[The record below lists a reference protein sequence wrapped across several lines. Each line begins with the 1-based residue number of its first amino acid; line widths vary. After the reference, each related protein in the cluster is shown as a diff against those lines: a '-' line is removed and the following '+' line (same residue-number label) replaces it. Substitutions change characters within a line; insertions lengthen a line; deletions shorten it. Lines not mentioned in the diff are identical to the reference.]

1 MKRRLC
7 QLKKMMK
14 LTGINQ
20 ITLRVNDLGMA
31 EEFYGGI
38 LGLKLD
44 HRVGANISYLRV
56 NSDMLV
62 LVKAETPGSLQARD
76 IRVDHFGF
84 RLASDAE
91 VDEAARY
98 MDEQGVHIV
107 TRPAHR
113 REGRAFF
120 VMDPDGNLVE
130 FYSMHESGIQKDSED
145 IDLSSPDS
153 HVPPTRQKVDEVV
166 ATRKTRRSRK

>member
-1 MKRRLC
+1 
-7 QLKKMMK
+7 MK

-20 ITLRVNDLGMA
+20 ITLRVNDLRIA
-31 EEFYGGI
+31 EVFYSDI
-38 LGLKLD
+38 LGIKLD
-44 HRVGANISYLRV
+44 HRVGANITFLRL

-62 LVKAETPGSLQARD
+62 LVKAETPGSPEARD

-91 VDEAARY
+91 VDAAALY
-98 MDEQGVHIV
+98 LDNKGVHIV

-130 FYSMHESGIQKDSED
+130 FYSMHETGLQQDTSD
-145 IDLSSPDS
+145 IDISTPGSFDIGS
-153 HVPPTRQKVDEVV
+153 HH
-166 ATRKTRRSRK
+166 KTVEKSEIKRPRRSRK

>member
-1 MKRRLC
+1 
-7 QLKKMMK
+7 MMK

-20 ITLRVNDLGMA
+20 ITLRVNDLRTA
-31 EEFYGGI
+31 EDFYGGI

-44 HRVGANISYLRV
+44 HRVGANITYLRI

-62 LVKAETPGSLQARD
+62 LVKAETPGSPQARD

-91 VDEAARY
+91 VDEAVLY
-98 MDEQGVHIV
+98 LDECGVHIV

-130 FYSMHESGIQKDSED
+130 FYSMHESGIQKANADM
-145 IDLSSPDS
+145 DLTFPGSAETGSSPKAARETP
-153 HVPPTRQKVDEVV
+153 VQKPRR
-166 ATRKTRRSRK
+166 TRK

>member
-1 MKRRLC
+1 
-7 QLKKMMK
+7 MK
-14 LTGINQ
+14 LTGISQ
-20 ITLRVNDLGMA
+20 ITLRVNDLRSA

-44 HRVGANISYLRV
+44 HRVGANITYLRI
-56 NSDMLV
+56 NSDLLV
-62 LVKAETPGSLQARD
+62 LVKAETPGSPDARD

-91 VDEAARY
+91 VDAAALY
-98 MDEQGVHIV
+98 LDECGVHMV

-130 FYSMHESGIQKDSED
+130 FYSMHESGIQGESMKD
-145 IDLSSPDS
+145 IDLLAPDS
-153 HVPPTRQKVDEVV
+153 FVTGTRQKTKKETEQQKPRR
-166 ATRKTRRSRK
+166 TRK

>member
-1 MKRRLC
+1 
-7 QLKKMMK
+7 MMK

-20 ITLRVNDLGMA
+20 ITLRVNDLRIA
-31 EEFYGGI
+31 EEFYSDI
-38 LGLKLD
+38 LGIKLD
-44 HRVGANISYLRV
+44 HRVGANISFLRL

-62 LVKAETPGSLQARD
+62 LVKAETPGSPEARD

-91 VDEAARY
+91 VDAAARY
-98 MDEQGVHIV
+98 LDDMGVHIV

-113 REGRAFF
+113 REGKAFF

-130 FYSMHESGIQKDSED
+130 FYSMHETGLQQDSSD
-145 IDLSSPDS
+145 IDISSPGSFDIGS
-153 HVPPTRQKVDEVV
+153 RQKTAEKS
-166 ATRKTRRSRK
+166 KTKKPRRSRK

>member
-1 MKRRLC
+1 M
-7 QLKKMMK
+7 MMK

-20 ITLRVNDLGMA
+20 ITLRVNDLRTA
-31 EEFYGGI
+31 EVFYSDI
-38 LGLKLD
+38 LGIKLD
-44 HRVGANISYLRV
+44 HRVGANITFLRL

-62 LVKAETPGSLQARD
+62 LVKAETPGSPEARD

-91 VDEAARY
+91 VDAAALY
-98 MDEQGVHIV
+98 LDNKGVHIV

-130 FYSMHESGIQKDSED
+130 FYSMHETGLQQDTSD
-145 IDLSSPDS
+145 IDISTPGSLDIGSRHRTAEKSETKRP
-153 HVPPTRQKVDEVV
+153 
-166 ATRKTRRSRK
+166 RRSRK

>member
-1 MKRRLC
+1 
-7 QLKKMMK
+7 MMK

-20 ITLRVNDLGMA
+20 ITLRVNDLRRA
-31 EEFYGGI
+31 EEFYGAV

-44 HRVGANISYLRV
+44 HRVGANITYLRI

-62 LVKAETPGSLQARD
+62 LVKAETAGLPEARD

-91 VDEAARY
+91 VDEAALY
-98 MDEQGVHIV
+98 LDGCGVHII

-130 FYSMHESGIQKDSED
+130 FYSMHESGIQAESNA
-145 IDLSSPDS
+145 IDLSIPGSLATDKRPETVKERDS
-153 HVPPTRQKVDEVV
+153 QKPRR
-166 ATRKTRRSRK
+166 TRK

>member
-1 MKRRLC
+1 
-7 QLKKMMK
+7 MK

-20 ITLRVNDLGMA
+20 ITLRVNDLRIA
-31 EEFYGGI
+31 EEFYSDI
-38 LGLKLD
+38 LGIKID
-44 HRVGANISYLRV
+44 HRVGANISFLRL

-62 LVKAETPGSLQARD
+62 LVKAETPGSPEARD

-91 VDEAARY
+91 VDAAARY
-98 MDEQGVHIV
+98 LDNKGVHIV
-107 TRPAHR
+107 TQPAHR

-130 FYSMHESGIQKDSED
+130 FYSMHETGLQQDSAD
-145 IDLSSPDS
+145 IDISTPGSFDIGS
-153 HVPPTRQKVDEVV
+153 RQKTVE
-166 ATRKTRRSRK
+166 ATETKKTRRSRK

>member
-1 MKRRLC
+1 MK
-7 QLKKMMK
+7 MN

-20 ITLRVNDLGMA
+20 ITLRVNDVRLS
-31 EEFYGGI
+31 EEFYAGI
-38 LGLKLD
+38 LGFRVD
-44 HRVGANISYLRV
+44 HRAGANISYLRI

-62 LVKAETPGSLQARD
+62 LVKAETPGTADARD

-91 VDEAARY
+91 VDEAAVYLDDR
-98 MDEQGVHIV
+98 GVHLV

-120 VMDPDGNLVE
+120 VMDPDGNLIE
-130 FYSMHESGIQKDSED
+130 FYSMNATGLQSPAENIDTRTASDIASDSRRELAAGS
-145 IDLSSPDS
+145 DL
-153 HVPPTRQKVDEVV
+153 K
-166 ATRKTRRSRK
+166 KTRRSRK

>member
-1 MKRRLC
+1 
-7 QLKKMMK
+7 MK

-20 ITLRVNDLGMA
+20 ITLRVNDLRTA
-31 EEFYGGI
+31 EVFYSDI
-38 LGLKLD
+38 LGIKLD
-44 HRVGANISYLRV
+44 HRVGANITFLRL

-62 LVKAETPGSLQARD
+62 LVKAETPGSPEARD

-91 VDEAARY
+91 VDAAALY
-98 MDEQGVHIV
+98 LDNKGVHIV

-130 FYSMHESGIQKDSED
+130 FYSMHETGLQQDTSD
-145 IDLSSPDS
+145 IDISTPGSLDIGSRHRTAEKSETKRP
-153 HVPPTRQKVDEVV
+153 
-166 ATRKTRRSRK
+166 RRSRK

>member
-1 MKRRLC
+1 MK
-7 QLKKMMK
+7 MN

-20 ITLRVNDLGMA
+20 ITLRVNDVRLA
-31 EEFYGGI
+31 EEFYAGI
-38 LGLKLD
+38 LGFRVD
-44 HRVGANISYLRV
+44 HRAGANISYLRL

-62 LVKAETPGSLQARD
+62 LVKAETPGTADARD

-91 VDEAARY
+91 VDEAAVYLDDR
-98 MDEQGVHIV
+98 GVHLV

-120 VMDPDGNLVE
+120 VMDPDGNLIE
-130 FYSMHESGIQKDSED
+130 FYSMNASGLQAPAENFDTRRASDIATDSRRE
-145 IDLSSPDS
+145 LSEGG
-153 HVPPTRQKVDEVV
+153 EVK
-166 ATRKTRRSRK
+166 KTRRSRK

>member
-1 MKRRLC
+1 
-7 QLKKMMK
+7 MK

-20 ITLRVNDLGMA
+20 ITLRVNDLRIA
-31 EEFYGGI
+31 EEFYSDI
-38 LGLKLD
+38 LGIKID
-44 HRVGANISYLRV
+44 HRVGANISFLRL

-62 LVKAETPGSLQARD
+62 LVKAETPGSPEARD

-91 VDEAARY
+91 VDAAARY
-98 MDEQGVHIV
+98 LDNKGVHIV

-130 FYSMHESGIQKDSED
+130 FYSMHETGLQQDSAD
-145 IDLSSPDS
+145 IDISTPGSFDIGS
-153 HVPPTRQKVDEVV
+153 RQKTVE
-166 ATRKTRRSRK
+166 ATETKKTRRSRK

>member
-1 MKRRLC
+1 
-7 QLKKMMK
+7 MK

-20 ITLRVNDLGMA
+20 ITLRVNDLRLA
-31 EEFYGGI
+31 EEFYSDI
-38 LGLKLD
+38 LGIKLD
-44 HRVGANISYLRV
+44 HRVGANISFLRL

-62 LVKAETPGSLQARD
+62 LVKAETPGSPDARD

-91 VDEAARY
+91 VDAAANY
-98 MDEQGVHIV
+98 LEDKGVHMV

-130 FYSMHESGIQKDSED
+130 FYSISKSITN
-145 IDLSSPDS
+145 P
-153 HVPPTRQKVDEVV
+153 
-166 ATRKTRRSRK
+166 